1 MKSDIFDKIDV
12 HILSLLQ
19 KDSKLPVADLAQD
32 VGLSVSA
39 CWRRIKQMEEAGVII
54 DHVTR
59 LNEEALGLD
68 FIVFAVVKLTV
79 PDQKNMG
86 ALEKAIASW
95 PEVMDCYTI
104 TGAVDYMLRIITTD
118 IHAYDRF
125 LRSKLLVLGIV
136 SDVQSRIVVTKV
148 KQSTAL
154 PLELMQVKSR

>member
-1 MKSDIFDKIDV
+1 MRL
-12 HILSLLQ
+12 LSLLQ
-19 KDSKLPVADLAQD
+19 ADAKLPVADLARE

-39 CWRRIKQMEEAGVII
+39 CWRRIKQMEESGAII

-79 PDQKNMG
+79 PDQNNMG
-86 ALEKAIASW
+86 AFEKAIMTW
-95 PEVMDCYTI
+95 PEVMDCHTI
-104 TGAVDYMLRIITTD
+104 TGAADYMLRIITTD

-125 LRSKLLVLGIV
+125 LRGKLLALGIV
-136 SDVQSRIVVTKV
+136 SDVQSSIVVTKV

-154 PLELMQVKSR
+154 PLELMSVKAR

>member
-1 MKSDIFDKIDV
+1 MKSDLFDKIDV
-12 HILSLLQ
+12 RILSLLQ
-19 KDSKLPVADLAQD
+19 ADAKLPVADLARD

-68 FIVFAVVKLTV
+68 FIVFAVVKLIM
-79 PDQKNMG
+79 PDQKNL
-86 ALEKAIASW
+86 ATFEKAILAW
-95 PEVMDCYTI
+95 PEVMDCHTI

-125 LRSKLLVLGIV
+125 LRGKLLALGIV
-136 SDVQSRIVVTKV
+136 SDVQSRIVVTKI
-148 KQSTAL
+148 KQSTSL
-154 PLELMQVKSR
+154 PLDLMPVKTR